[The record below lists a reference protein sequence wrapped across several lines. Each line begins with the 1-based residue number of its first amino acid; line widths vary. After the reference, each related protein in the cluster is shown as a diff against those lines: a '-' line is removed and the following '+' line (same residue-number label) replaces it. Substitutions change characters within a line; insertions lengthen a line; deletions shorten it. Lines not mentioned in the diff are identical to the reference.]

1 MIAVDPSRAGRGLG
15 AAVTAAGLVHLFDS
29 GFPDVMLFVD
39 ETNTAARAMYEA
51 LGFVEHHRDR
61 AMGLAL

>member
-1 MIAVDPSRAGRGLG
+1 VIAVDPSRAGRGLG